1 MCYTCDHVIHM
12 STMIQI
18 RNVPTETHQR
28 LKALAAKAGMSLSDY
43 LLSEIQ
49 QVAELP
55 TMEEMQARLASRS
68 SVTSTLS
75 PAEIIREVRDRE

>member
-1 MCYTCDHVIHM
+1 
-12 STMIQI
+12 
-18 RNVPTETHQR
+18 
-28 LKALAAKAGMSLSDY
+28 MSLSDY

-55 TMEEMQARLASRS
+55 TMEEMRARLASRS